1 MHFWRLSFIIVYRD
15 KERTA
20 KAERYKTM
28 RKELEIEMK
37 RIAKEWRKIANNNEE
52 KAEGFWLAEI
62 DRIINDF
69 NATDEEIEVICN
81 WL

>member
-1 MHFWRLSFIIVYRD
+1 MNIQG

-28 RKELEIEMK
+28 RKELEVEMK
-37 RIAKEWRKIANNNEE
+37 RIKKEWRKIANNNEE

-62 DRIINDF
+62 DRVINDF
-69 NATDEEIEVICN
+69 NANDEEIEAICN
-81 WL
+81 